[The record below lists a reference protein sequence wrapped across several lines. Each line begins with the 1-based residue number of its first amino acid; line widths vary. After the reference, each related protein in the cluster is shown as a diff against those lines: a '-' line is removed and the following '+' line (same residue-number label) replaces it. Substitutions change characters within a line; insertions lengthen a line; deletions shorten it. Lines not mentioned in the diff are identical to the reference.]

1 MLIYLSIGVL
11 LAFIMELLA
20 AKGKVGFNNLERVII
35 IVGWPIW
42 VIKLIQK
49 YL

>member
-1 MLIYLSIGVL
+1 MLIYLSIGVI

-20 AKGKVGFNNLERVII
+20 SNDKIGFNNLERLI
-35 IVGWPIW
+35 IVLAWPIW
-42 VIKLIQK
+42 LIKLIQK